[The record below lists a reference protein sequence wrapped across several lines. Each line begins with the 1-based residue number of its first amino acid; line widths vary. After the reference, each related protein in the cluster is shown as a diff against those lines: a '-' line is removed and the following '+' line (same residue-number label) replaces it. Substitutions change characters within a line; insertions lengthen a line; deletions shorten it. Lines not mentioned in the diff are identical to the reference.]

1 MEEQNKPEKKV
12 TPQNLVDTYYMDQ
25 KRLEALQKRQQEMQ
39 QILTEVSLTTE
50 TLKEIKKTKKDES
63 IMVSLGAGVFAEAKI
78 TNTSAIKI
86 SLAGNVLADKKIDEA
101 ITKLA
106 KEKNAAEKEMEK
118 MRAERDKITQNMQA
132 VSNLLEKARQI
143 QQAPKNTEANNV
155 S

>member
-78 TNTSAIKI
+78 TNTSEIKI